1 MGIFAD
7 GLNTGIYL
15 ARGDYLNASLSSTA
29 MLPVIGQVST
39 GTKLG
44 AKGVKVVGKTT
55 KVTSQVATTSK
66 YVDPSQGFT
75 SFRKLKQSLGPAPKN
90 HEYHHIVEQCQIRRC
105 GFDPRLIHNPGNII
119 PLEKDIHKKIS
130 SRLSSKGDPR
140 KYDPT
145 MRLRDHLTKSH
156 KSFDEQFEIGSD
168 ELEEVLQNLNN

>member
-1 MGIFAD
+1 
-7 GLNTGIYL
+7 
-15 ARGDYLNASLSSTA
+15 

-105 GFDPRLIHNPGNII
+105 GFDPRLIHNPGNIKA
-119 PLEKDIHKKIS
+119 LDKNIHKKV
-130 SRLSSKGDPR
+130 SRVYSSKQPDVGIDTR
-140 KYDPT
+140 FRNY
-145 MRLRDHLTKSH
+145 LTQRH
-156 KSFDEQFEIGSD
+156 KSFDQQFEIGEQIMDRIIKESK
-168 ELEEVLQNLNN
+168 